1 MLGSKG
7 ETQLPEANAINL
19 KPAPPSP
26 LSDVIVCILPG
37 DSLLAG
43 QCLAHWQDPE
53 QPQLIKLIY
62 GLLSTSPSRQLGGWA
77 SGVGIDWIQL
87 PIPALHP
94 LHPAPSHCCPF
105 SLLLSTPS
113 SLSRLVLDN

>member
-7 ETQLPEANAINL
+7 EKQLPEANAINL

-26 LSDVIVCILPG
+26 LPDVIVCILPG

-77 SGVGIDWIQL
+77 GGVGTDWIQL
-87 PIPALHP
+87 PSTP
-94 LHPAPSHCCPF
+94 CT
-105 SLLLSTPS
+105 LLLATAAVLFVPFHT
-113 SLSRLVLDN
+113 LFLVPPGA